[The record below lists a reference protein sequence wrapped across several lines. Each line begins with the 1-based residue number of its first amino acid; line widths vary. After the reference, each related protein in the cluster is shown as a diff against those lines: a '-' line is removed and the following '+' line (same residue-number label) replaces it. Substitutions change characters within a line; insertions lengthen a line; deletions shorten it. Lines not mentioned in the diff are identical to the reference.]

1 MFYVFCGYI
10 NSDNY
15 NAEESFCDTP
25 EKVGG
30 CYKLRVFET
39 EREVVEF
46 HSKWTMPEGAE
57 EYSIFD
63 DKENGNFV
71 FRVFKGT
78 ELRMTPVE
86 KVTEYRLE
94 GQ

>member
-25 EKVGG
+25 TESGG
-30 CYKLRVFET
+30 CFKLHVFNT
-39 EREVVEF
+39 EQEVEAF
-46 HSKWTMPEGAE
+46 HKEWSHPGGPDWH
-57 EYSIFD
+57 SIFD
-63 DKENGNFV
+63 NEENGNFV

-78 ELRMTPVE
+78 ELKMEPVE
-86 KVTEYRLE
+86 RVTEYRLK
-94 GQ
+94 